1 MKLKPHQHRKAAQNL
16 KNLAEKATNPEDKKY
31 LLGTAKLFDGLADRA
46 EKRAAQGSSNRTNI
60 AEQRIF
66 SRSLPRSP

>member
-46 EKRAAQGSSNRTNI
+46 EKRAAQ
-60 AEQRIF
+60 
-66 SRSLPRSP
+66 